1 MDNTS
6 KEKSEDQEESKEIK
20 SQAEVESEHKTEEEF
35 VTISNESEIIQ
46 NTDPD
51 VVEINDNLIA
61 QMMKKMLKSGKL
73 PTDSMEEEE
82 IEERKP
88 NKGSRQNK
96 KRLEEQRAA
105 FRKEKEEREKKEKEL
120 FEAQRKN
127 SVVKSTSTRPLST
140 SGNKLKALAMKQKS
154 TSVPKK
160 QLKKEADKKTVPKEA
175 DKKTVPKETPKVDIH
190 KIFNRSGVYCCMLS
204 SLDRS
209 MDPKLARILYDTS
222 VLPKASTKPPVKP
235 KEFSFAKRK
244 K

>member
-1 MDNTS
+1 MS
-6 KEKSEDQEESKEIK
+6 KGEPEERPEDQEEHKEVK
-20 SQAEVESEHKTEEEF
+20 KQTEVESEEF
-35 VTISNESEIIQ
+35 ITISNESEIVPSA
-46 NTDPD
+46 DPG
-51 VVEINDNLIA
+51 VVEINDSIVA
-61 QMMKKMLKSGKL
+61 QMMKKMLKNGKL

-82 IEERKP
+82 IVERKP

-120 FEAQRKN
+120 FEAQHKN
-127 SVVKSTSTRPLST
+127 SAVKSVSRRPLST
-140 SGNKLKALAMKQKS
+140 SGNKLKALAMKQKDAS
-154 TSVPKK
+154 APKN
-160 QLKKEADKKTVPKEA
+160 QLRKEADKKL
-175 DKKTVPKETPKVDIH
+175 PKETPKVDIH
-190 KIFNRSGVYCCMLS
+190 KIFNRSGGHHSALS

>member
-1 MDNTS
+1 MDNTSNDES
-6 KEKSEDQEESKEIK
+6 KEKSEDQEDNKEIK
-20 SQAEVESEHKTEEEF
+20 NQVEVESEHKTEEEF

-46 NTDPD
+46 NADPD
-51 VVEINDNLIA
+51 VVEINDSMVA
-61 QMMKKMLKSGKL
+61 QIMKKMLKTGKL

-82 IEERKP
+82 KEERKP

-120 FEAQRKN
+120 FEMQRKN

-154 TSVPKK
+154 TSAPKK
-160 QLKKEADKKTVPKEA
+160 QTKKEADKKTEPN
-175 DKKTVPKETPKVDIH
+175 ETPKEDIH
-190 KIFNRSGVYCCMLS
+190 KNFNRSGVSRCTLS